1 MKPNRIVSAKIVKL
15 RPPDINPALG
25 ILTENRLEE
34 WSYSDFLSEIQS
46 PDSLVLVGKIKTKV
60 VGFCIARLI
69 RPRIT
74 FTSIHNIINNNS
86 KITSNNLRTEN
97 FIPDLIYPEIEVSDN
112 SQNFEAECEIY
123 NIAVKEEFQNRGIGN
138 KLLNK
143 IVLLAKKHNSQSIW
157 LEVRN
162 SNSRAIRF
170 YQKNDFRQIYER
182 KNFYSNPLENA
193 MVMKRDL

>member
-34 WSYSDFLSEIQS
+34 WGYSDFLSEIQS

-69 RPRIT
+69 RPRIA
-74 FTSIHNIINNNS
+74 FTSIHNILNNNS